1 MKNIIDF
8 PDRGKVEQ
16 EAVDWLIKLD
26 GDDKPSEQDLQALK
40 QWMALSPAHIE
51 ELDKLNAFWG
61 DLSVL
66 TELNIPLV
74 KPAVLAA
81 AKNKR
86 QTEAANEASKNAF
99 KETRKE
105 TTKAA
110 SFTRSPWAVAAS
122 VLGLAILIQL
132 VVWSGGKPLDSTNGY
147 YATAIGKQTS
157 VLLADG
163 STLHLN
169 TNSRVSV
176 DYAEGYRNIRLLQGE
191 VHFDVA
197 KNKAQPFRVYAGQG
211 RVQAVGTAFTV
222 YLRAKDIEVL
232 VTEGKVELAT
242 HKAQLATHKTQQAT
256 ELQSSSQL
264 ETQPDKISD
273 IEADNSASPGYYL
286 TIPVERLGLLAEGQ
300 QATIVVAQNNET
312 GGKHNTHKVELM
324 DAKTLARRDA
334 WRKGLVLFA
343 GDSLEEVVAEI
354 SRYTTLSIEI
364 VDPALKEIRIGG
376 QFRLGDVNGM
386 FKVLETNFGLSVT
399 MLDSEH
405 VQISAAAK
413 N

>member
-40 QWMALSPAHIE
+40 RWMALSPAHIE

-86 QTEAANEASKNAF
+86 QTEAANEAS
-99 KETRKE
+99 
-105 TTKAA
+105 KAA

-169 TNSRVSV
+169 TNSQVSV

-242 HKAQLATHKTQQAT
+242 HKAQLATHKAQLATHKTQQAT
-256 ELQSSSQL
+256 ELQSSNQL
-264 ETQPDKISD
+264 EAQPDKISD

-286 TIPVERLGLLAEGQ
+286 TIPVEKLGLLAEGQ
-300 QATIVVAQNNET
+300 QATIVVAQNNEM
-312 GGKHNTHKVELM
+312 GSKHNTHKVELM
-324 DAKTLARRDA
+324 DAETLARRDA

>member
-51 ELDKLNAFWG
+51 ELDKLNTFWG

-86 QTEAANEASKNAF
+86 QTEAANEAS
-99 KETRKE
+99 
-105 TTKAA
+105 KAA

-169 TNSRVSV
+169 TNSQVSV

-273 IEADNSASPGYYL
+273 IEAVNSASPGYYL

-312 GGKHNTHKVELM
+312 GSKHNTHKVELM
-324 DAKTLARRDA
+324 DAETLARRDA

>member
-51 ELDKLNAFWG
+51 ELDKLNTFWG

-99 KETRKE
+99 KETS
-105 TTKAA
+105 KAA

-169 TNSRVSV
+169 TNSQVSV

-197 KNKAQPFRVYAGQG
+197 KNKAQPFR
-211 RVQAVGTAFTV
+211 
-222 YLRAKDIEVL
+222 
-232 VTEGKVELAT
+232 
-242 HKAQLATHKTQQAT
+242 
-256 ELQSSSQL
+256 S
-264 ETQPDKISD
+264 
-273 IEADNSASPGYYL
+273 
-286 TIPVERLGLLAEGQ
+286 LL
-300 QATIVVAQNNET
+300 
-312 GGKHNTHKVELM
+312 L
-324 DAKTLARRDA
+324 
-334 WRKGLVLFA
+334 
-343 GDSLEEVVAEI
+343 
-354 SRYTTLSIEI
+354 
-364 VDPALKEIRIGG
+364 
-376 QFRLGDVNGM
+376 
-386 FKVLETNFGLSVT
+386 
-399 MLDSEH
+399 
-405 VQISAAAK
+405 
-413 N
+413 

>member
-1 MKNIIDF
+1 MKH
-8 PDRGKVEQ
+8 
-16 EAVDWLIKLD
+16 
-26 GDDKPSEQDLQALK
+26 LK
-40 QWMALSPAHIE
+40 S
-51 ELDKLNAFWG
+51 
-61 DLSVL
+61 
-66 TELNIPLV
+66 
-74 KPAVLAA
+74 
-81 AKNKR
+81 
-86 QTEAANEASKNAF
+86 F
-99 KETRKE
+99 KETS
-105 TTKAA
+105 KAA

-169 TNSRVSV
+169 TNSQVSV

-256 ELQSSSQL
+256 ELQSSNQL

-312 GGKHNTHKVELM
+312 GSKHNTHKVELM
-324 DAKTLARRDA
+324 DAETLARRDA

>member
-40 QWMALSPAHIE
+40 RWMALSPAHIE

-86 QTEAANEASKNAF
+86 QTEAANEASKETF
-99 KETRKE
+99 KETS
-105 TTKAA
+105 KAA

-256 ELQSSSQL
+256 ELQSSNQL

-300 QATIVVAQNNET
+300 QATIVVAQKNET
-312 GGKHNTHKVELM
+312 GSKHNTHKVELM
-324 DAKTLARRDA
+324 DAETLARRDA

>member
-86 QTEAANEASKNAF
+86 QTEAANEASIETS
-99 KETRKE
+99 KETS
-105 TTKAA
+105 KAA

-169 TNSRVSV
+169 TNSQVSV

-242 HKAQLATHKTQQAT
+242 HKAQLAT
-256 ELQSSSQL
+256 ESQSSNQL
-264 ETQPDKISD
+264 ETLSDKVSD

-286 TIPVERLGLLAEGQ
+286 TIPVEKLGLLAEGQ
-300 QATIVVAQNNET
+300 QATIVVTQNNET
-312 GGKHNTHKVELM
+312 GSKHNTHKVELM

-399 MLDSEH
+399 MLDNEH

>member
-51 ELDKLNAFWG
+51 ELDKLNTFWG

-86 QTEAANEASKNAF
+86 QTEAANEASK
-99 KETRKE
+99 
-105 TTKAA
+105 AA

-132 VVWSGGKPLDSTNGY
+132 LVWWGGKPPDSTNGY
-147 YATAIGKQTS
+147 YATAIGKPTS

-256 ELQSSSQL
+256 ELQSSNQL
-264 ETQPDKISD
+264 EAQPDKISD

-312 GGKHNTHKVELM
+312 GNKHNTHKVELM
-324 DAKTLARRDA
+324 DAETLARRDA